1 MMHQWSLLLWISCL
15 KRLIQAAWPLLPLN
29 LAVFFI
35 LAKLTFICCR
45 VRLSKRRKL
54 GSQRMPKSWLEVK
67 HRELNSKEQQAQVG
81 LTLISCS
88 RILGGGGGGGH
99 GRGLICAAVPL
110 TDALVCSAHSYE
122 HLYIFLLV
130 LVSVVRKI
138 AGRNGS
144 YFECVCLTYPL

>member
-1 MMHQWSLLLWISCL
+1 MLFS
-15 KRLIQAAWPLLPLN
+15 
-29 LAVFFI
+29 I

-88 RILGGGGGGGH
+88 IPQLNNGGG
-99 GRGLICAAVPL
+99 GLICAAVPL
-110 TDALVCSAHSYE
+110 TKCIGLPDQCCSAHSYE

-130 LVSVVRKI
+130 LVSVVSKI
-138 AGRNGS
+138 AGHNGS
-144 YFECVCLTYPL
+144 YFEGVMYPL